1 MYRLAEGSPV
11 AANTIG
17 IEVVAFLTA
26 GGLMSYRSSTLDLH
40 SARSTNQ
47 IGFMSFDRPLTRMDR
62 LGRQRIDHLGP
73 PPR

>member
-47 IGFMSFDRPLTRMDR
+47 IGFMSFDRLLTRMDR
-62 LGRQRIDHLGP
+62 LGR
-73 PPR
+73 